1 MIMKYENLKC
11 LVNFKCPINNGDLFR
26 VYLQLCFE
34 KIHMTSEYG
43 VGQKHKK
50 KEEKEL
56 IRKLFQK
63 YSLKGQ
69 RTEGRW

>member
-1 MIMKYENLKC
+1 MWLKWRVLQEIVKYGNFKY
-11 LVNFKCPINNGDLFR
+11 LVNFKCPMSNRDSYS

-43 VGQKHKK
+43 VGQKQRR

-56 IRKLFQK
+56 IRKL
-63 YSLKGQ
+63 L
-69 RTEGRW
+69 